1 MNDIYELAY
10 PNISLTLFDYED
22 MTISFNKDI
31 WNLVI
36 NYDEDEERYFIS
48 NNKMN
53 TYVVGY
59 DMGELIEDL
68 KERIYGTAVLFYN
81 TPDDNLA
88 KDALDLKRMLRESI
102 SISYKGENKK

>member
-1 MNDIYELAY
+1 MKDIYELAY

-22 MTISFNKDI
+22 MTLSFNKDI

-36 NYDEDEERYFIS
+36 EFDEDEERYFVS
-48 NNKMN
+48 NDNLS
-53 TYVVGY
+53 TYVDGD

-68 KERIYGTAVLFYN
+68 KERIYGLVSLFYE

-88 KDALDLKRMLRESI
+88 KGAIDLKRMLRESI
-102 SISYKGENKK
+102 SISYKGEAK

>member
-1 MNDIYELAY
+1 M
-10 PNISLTLFDYED
+10 TLY
-22 MTISFNKDI
+22 FNKDI
-31 WNLVI
+31 WKLVI

-68 KERIYGTAVLFYN
+68 KERIYGTVGLFYD
-81 TPDDNLA
+81 TPDDNLNRHA
-88 KDALDLKRMLRESI
+88 IDLKRMLRETI
-102 SISYKGENKK
+102 SISYKGGNTK

>member
-1 MNDIYELAY
+1 MKDIYELAY

-22 MTISFNKDI
+22 MTLSFNKDI
-31 WNLVI
+31 WKLVI

-68 KERIYGTAVLFYN
+68 KERIYGTVGLFYN

-88 KDALDLKRMLRESI
+88 KDALDLKRMLRETI
-102 SISYKGENKK
+102 SISYKGENTK